1 MRTHRFVGAV
11 VVLGAAFALASA
23 GLAIA
28 QEGVTRTVILKKPL
42 EGGSAL
48 GAPAA
53 PGAPPQ
59 WRR

>member
-1 MRTHRFVGAV
+1 MICLGEELMRTHRFVGAV

-42 EGGSAL
+42 EGD
-48 GAPAA
+48 PK
-53 PGAPPQ
+53 
-59 WRR
+59 RR